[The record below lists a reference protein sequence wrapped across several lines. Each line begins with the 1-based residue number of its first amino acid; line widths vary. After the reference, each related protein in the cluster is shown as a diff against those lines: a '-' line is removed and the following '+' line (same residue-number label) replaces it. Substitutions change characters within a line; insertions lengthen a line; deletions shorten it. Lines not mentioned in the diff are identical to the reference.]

1 MKKELMSNAKVW
13 PDMKQRSG
21 AVSQNQKEFQITA
34 SPFCRWTSDVSNL
47 PSGESES
54 KVQPVSLG
62 EKTSSSMPRLRLNR
76 VIEFVDANIALD
88 LCVSTLAS
96 VAGMSSFYFCR
107 SFKQS
112 TGITPHRYVLTRR
125 MEHAK
130 QLLQEKTVSL
140 VQVAHEVGF
149 ADQSQFTRVFHKIVG
164 TTPSQ
169 YRKFCRMADS

>member
-1 MKKELMSNAKVW
+1 
-13 PDMKQRSG
+13 
-21 AVSQNQKEFQITA
+21 
-34 SPFCRWTSDVSNL
+34 
-47 PSGESES
+47 
-54 KVQPVSLG
+54 
-62 EKTSSSMPRLRLNR
+62 MPRLRLNR
-76 VIEFVDANIALD
+76 VIEFVDANITLD

-130 QLLQEKTVSL
+130 QLLQEKTVPL